1 MDSVKPFSCVLLG
14 GQTLLIQCGDLLLER
29 GHRIDAVVSSD
40 DQVEQWAREKKI
52 RALTPSKTLA
62 DDLKNHEFDY
72 LFSIVNLSLVSDA
85 VLALPK
91 KGAINFHDGPL
102 PDYAGLNTPVWA
114 ILNQREEHGVTW
126 HEMLSKVD
134 QGDIYRQERFPLV
147 NDDTV
152 FAVNARC
159 FQYGFEAFGYLIE
172 DLENNQLERRPQDLS
187 LQNYFGRHDRPAN
200 GAVIDWNQSAEAIS
214 ALIRALDTGP
224 YPNPVSTA
232 KIALKERWFIVK
244 GVRVEDE
251 QSTQSPGTILD
262 VSSDGLTIATA
273 TNDIHLSDFRC
284 FQDGPQDPST
294 WGLISGEL
302 LPLFSSAEK
311 ESLTRV
317 NNEVTRNEAFWMKRL
332 GGLEP
337 IELPY
342 AKRQGTSLAANYQ
355 TVTWPL
361 AQSLDA
367 DTLISSLALYFSR
380 IGGKDSFDLTYQGP
394 AARTR
399 STEQPCL
406 VFGIVPLHIDVDF
419 KKTFAEFKAHIGTEL
434 TTLESKITY
443 LRDLLP
449 RYGDL
454 RQATRHWH
462 TEPASVLIVR
472 GDQLPEA
479 DADLAILVPES
490 GNLITWR
497 FNAAVLP
504 AASAER
510 MQAQF
515 NMLILGIIADA
526 SKAISHYSI
535 IAEAEARTLLSE
547 WNQTGANYLKDAC
560 IHHLFEQ
567 QVQKTPNQ
575 IALVFREKQLTYREL
590 NEKANQVA
598 HELRGRGV
606 RAGSLVGVMLDRSD
620 LMITAMMGVIKAG
633 AAYVPLDP
641 TYPRDRLGYMVDD
654 AEVSA
659 VLTRKRFSN
668 LLPNAQSKLIE
679 MDLAADEIA
688 LQPISNPITE
698 VKASDL
704 MYTIYTSGSTGKP
717 KGVMIEHRNAN
728 NFFVGMDDRLGTEP
742 GVWLAVTSISF
753 DISVLEIFWT
763 LTRGYK
769 VVVYSGDDKRVG
781 ANVELAHSEKP
792 IQYSLFYFASDEGE
806 KARNK
811 YAVLLDGARF
821 ADEHGFVAV
830 WTPERH
836 FGAFG
841 GLYPSPAVASAAI
854 ATITK
859 NVQIRSGS
867 VVLPLH
873 SPIRV
878 AEEWALVDNL
888 SNGRVGISFA
898 SGWHPNDF
906 AIMPQNYNNR
916 NQVMYE
922 SIETVRRLWRG
933 EKVKVPGPNNSE
945 VELSTLPRPVQPELP
960 FWVTAAGNP
969 ETFRSAGKVGANLL
983 THLLGQSIEDL
994 APKIEIYRQAW
1005 KDAGHPGNG
1014 HLTLMLHTF
1023 VSDNEIYV
1031 KEQAWLPLK
1040 RYLSTAADLIKQHAS
1055 TFPAFKQTGGEAKD
1069 IDAMFANLS
1078 AEDVDALLEHA
1089 VARYYEGS
1097 GLFGTPESCLPLV
1110 DKLKGVGVD
1119 EIGCLIDYG
1128 IPSDVVLAN
1137 LPHLNALRQAS
1148 EPNLE
1153 IEEVQGGDYSIP
1165 TLISRN
1171 EVTHLQCTPS
1181 QAGMLVADHE
1191 SHSALRQLKHWMVG
1205 GEAFPLDLANQ
1216 LKLLVP
1222 HVTNM
1227 YGPTETTIWSATHSV
1242 GGEDLVNGIPL
1253 GKPIANT
1260 QIYILD
1266 QHLQL
1271 NPIGVPGELIIAGD
1285 GVVRGYLNRPQLTA
1299 EKFLPN
1305 PYRPGERM
1313 YRTGDL
1319 ARYREDG
1326 RLEFLGRV
1334 DHQVKIRGYRIEL
1347 GEIESAIAT
1356 HESVKQ
1362 AIVLLREDIPG
1373 DKRLVAYLVM
1383 QHGQLLQEEAVRS
1396 MLRARMP
1403 EFMVPSAFIVL
1414 DKFPLTPNG
1423 KIDRKQLPKPTAV
1436 AAIEATAEYV
1446 QPENEL
1452 EQLIADIW
1460 AAVLNK
1466 PKVGLNDNFFD
1477 LGGHSLLTVQVL
1489 TQLRSRVSKPV
1500 QMTDLFKYT
1509 TVAKLAAFLSDES
1522 EDKASVQAGKSRAE
1536 MRKAMRRR

>member
-1 MDSVKPFSCVLLG
+1 MDSVKSFSCVLLG

-29 GHRIDAVVSSD
+29 GHRIDTVVSAD
-40 DQVEQWAREKKI
+40 DQVEAWARERKI
-52 RALTPSKTLA
+52 RFLAPSKTLA
-62 DDLKNHEFDY
+62 DELKGHEFDY
-72 LFSIVNLSLVSDA
+72 LFSIVNLSLVPDA

-134 QGDIYRQERFPLV
+134 QGDIYRQARFPLQD
-147 NDDTV
+147 DDTV

-159 FQYGFEAFGYLIE
+159 FQYGFETFGELIE
-172 DLENNQLERRPQDLS
+172 DLENDQLERRSQDLS
-187 LQNYFGRHDRPAN
+187 IQQYFGRHDRPAH
-200 GAVIDWNQSAEAIS
+200 GAVIDWTRPAEAIS

-232 KIALKERWFIVK
+232 KVALQDRWVIVK
-244 GVRVEDE
+244 GVQVEE
-251 QSTQSPGTILD
+251 EESTQAPGTVLD
-262 VSSDGLTIATA
+262 VSGDGLTIATGSR
-273 TNDIHLSDFRC
+273 NIRLSDFRC

-294 WGLISGEL
+294 WGLVTGDI
-302 LPLFSSAEK
+302 LPALSDADK
-311 ESLTRV
+311 DSLTRITG
-317 NNEVTRNEAFWMKRL
+317 EVSRYEAFWMKRL

-342 AKRQGTSLAANYQ
+342 AKRQGNSVAAHYQSLNLS
-355 TVTWPL
+355 L
-361 AQSLDA
+361 AQSLDVETVVTA
-367 DTLISSLALYFSR
+367 LALYFSR
-380 IGGKDSFDLTYQGP
+380 IGGKDSFDLAYQGVASQAR
-394 AARTR
+394 AA
-399 STEQPCL
+399 EQPRL
-406 VFGIVPLHIDVDF
+406 VFATVPLHIDVEF
-419 KKTFAEFKAHIGTEL
+419 KKTFAEFKSQVAAEIA
-434 TTLESKITY
+434 TTESKVTY

-462 TEPASVLIVR
+462 TEAASVLIVR
-472 GDQLPEA
+472 GDKLPET
-479 DADLAILVPES
+479 DADLAILVPEN
-490 GNLITWR
+490 GNALVWR

-504 AASAER
+504 QASAER
-510 MQAQF
+510 MLAQF
-515 NMLILGIIADA
+515 NMLVLGIIADT
-526 SKAISHYSI
+526 SKSIAHYSI
-535 IAEAEARTLLSE
+535 ISEAEARTLLSE
-547 WNQTGANYLKDAC
+547 WNQTETNYLKDVC
-560 IHHLFEQ
+560 IHQLFEQ
-567 QVQKTPNQ
+567 QVQKTPDST
-575 IALVFREKQLTYREL
+575 ALVFREKQLTYREL

-606 RAGSLVGVMLDRSD
+606 RAGNLVGVMLDRSD
-620 LMITAMMGVIKAG
+620 LMIIAMMGVIKAG

-641 TYPRDRLGYMVDD
+641 TYPRDRLGYMVED
-654 AEVSA
+654 AEVAA
-659 VLTRKRFSN
+659 VLTRKRFTN

-679 MDLAADEIA
+679 MDLTAEQIA
-688 LQPISNPITE
+688 LQPTSNPLTE

-717 KGVMIEHRNAN
+717 KGVMIEHRNCN
-728 NFFVGMDDRLGTEP
+728 NFFIGMDERLGTDP

-769 VVVYSGDDKRVG
+769 VVLYSGDDKRVG
-781 ANVELAHSEKP
+781 AGAELQHAEKS

-859 NVQIRSGS
+859 NIQIRSGS

-933 EKVKVPGPNNSE
+933 EKVKLPGPNHSE
-945 VELSTLPRPVQPELP
+945 VEISTLPRPVQPELP

-969 ETFRSAGKVGANLL
+969 ETFRSAGKIGANML
-983 THLLGQSIEDL
+983 THLLGQSIEEL

-1005 KDAGHPGNG
+1005 RDAGHPGNG
-1014 HLTLMLHTF
+1014 HVSLMLHTF
-1023 VSDNEIYV
+1023 VSDNEAYV

-1040 RYLSTAADLIKQHAS
+1040 RYLSTAAELIKQHAS

-1069 IDAMFANLS
+1069 IDAMFASLGP
-1078 AEDVDALLEHA
+1078 EDVDALLEHA
-1089 VARYYEGS
+1089 VARYYETS

-1110 DKLKGVGVD
+1110 DKLKGIGVD

-1153 IEEVQGGDYSIP
+1153 VEEVQGDYSIP
-1165 TLISRN
+1165 ALISRHA
-1171 EVTHLQCTPS
+1171 VTHLQCTPS

-1191 SHSALRQLKHWMVG
+1191 SHDALRTLQHWMVG

-1216 LKLLVP
+1216 LKSMVP
-1222 HVTNM
+1222 QVTNM
-1227 YGPTETTIWSATHSV
+1227 YGPTETTIWSATHAV
-1242 GGEDLVNGIPL
+1242 ANEDLANGIPL

-1260 QIYILD
+1260 QIYVLD

-1299 EKFLPN
+1299 EKFLFN
-1305 PYRPGERM
+1305 PFRPGERM

-1326 RLEFLGRV
+1326 RLEFLGRI

-1347 GEIESAIAT
+1347 GEIEAAIAT
-1356 HESVKQ
+1356 HETVKQ
-1362 AIVLLREDIPG
+1362 AIVLLREDTPG
-1373 DKRLVAYLVM
+1373 DKRLVAYVVM
-1383 QHGQLLQEEAVRS
+1383 QPGQLLQEEAVRS

-1423 KIDRKQLPKPTAV
+1423 KIDRKQLPKPTTKV
-1436 AAIEATAEYV
+1436 VVEASSEYV

-1452 EQLIADIW
+1452 EQLIADVW
-1460 AAVLNK
+1460 AAVLNR

-1489 TQLRSRVSKPV
+1489 TQLRTRVKKPI

-1509 TVAKLAAFLSDES
+1509 TVAKLAAFLSDET